1 MSPPGSKPNTTPPTP
16 ARSVHRLD
24 AIRQPLGRRLSRFAA
39 GLLDDVS
46 RRLVLGVLAG
56 VERGRIEIVEGE
68 QVHGFGTPC
77 DALPGVAR
85 IEVHDP
91 RFYTAVALGGILAS
105 GESFMEADWSC
116 DELPL
121 LVHILLENE
130 EARQRFDGPAVRVA
144 KQVRRLWEATRTNTR
159 RGSRRNIEAHY
170 DLGNAFF
177 EAFLDPTLTYSCG
190 IFESPDA
197 TMEMAS
203 VAKYDRLCRMVDLR
217 ADDHLVEIGCG
228 WGGFALHAASR
239 YGCRVTSTT
248 ISQEQYDLAR
258 ERVAEAGLS
267 DRVEIVLCDYRD
279 LDGEYDKL
287 VSIEMIEAVGAEF
300 FDTYFETCS
309 RLLRPRGAMA
319 LQAITIRDEYFEQA
333 RDTVD
338 FIRRYIFPGG
348 CLPSLG
354 VIDDCLQ
361 RKTDMRVLDDLDM
374 TRDYAETLR
383 RWRSRFLENRE
394 LIEALGYPEVF
405 QRMWLFYLGYCEGG
419 FEQGRIETHQ
429 IVMGKPEFKLPAVG

>member
-267 DRVEIVLCDYRD
+267 DRVEIVLRKDDQRPGIRERAVPGASDRPGIDQRD
-279 LDGEYDKL
+279 LRAGRTVTLRAQRGQQPARARADHEN
-287 VSIEMIEAVGAEF
+287 VGSDERVVHHGRGRF
-300 FDTYFETCS
+300 FTTGNTS
-309 RLLRPRGAMA
+309 
-319 LQAITIRDEYFEQA
+319 TIRSGQ
-333 RDTVD
+333 
-338 FIRRYIFPGG
+338 
-348 CLPSLG
+348 
-354 VIDDCLQ
+354 
-361 RKTDMRVLDDLDM
+361 
-374 TRDYAETLR
+374 
-383 RWRSRFLENRE
+383 
-394 LIEALGYPEVF
+394 
-405 QRMWLFYLGYCEGG
+405 
-419 FEQGRIETHQ
+419 
-429 IVMGKPEFKLPAVG
+429 